1 MQLDGGENTDIITK
15 YSEKIKNIIDDDDYE
30 TDDGEGLIQCYF
42 YILVLAASIVYTL
55 IFLMKYLK
63 REFTIIF
70 LILLGPISCIT
81 YPIDKIGDGKAQA
94 YNRWL
99 TEFIYQVLIQPFH
112 LLIYVVLIG
121 SASELASE
129 NILYAIACFAVMIPA
144 EKFIKEMFGFR
155 DNLGSPLGSF
165 ASGALASK
173 AIDAIKNHKGK
184 SSSGGDS
191 KKDDS
196 DENDVIPPKTV
207 DKDKEMGVDTSRE
220 SGSSGEN
227 ESNLVPQQLG
237 EENNN
242 PHTGENSDTNSENQ
256 PNSDSVSGENTLD
269 GGEGSDAES
278 NNLDANEDGTLDS
291 NGSNNE
297 EENTLNSNENNNT
310 EDPLNNGDDN
320 NTGENNNNGDTPN
333 NKRSKYSR
341 LKNNDVA
348 KSLRTMHNQ
357 RMIKK
362 YGSASKKQRN
372 IKRAKKLGKGL
383 WTLTKGTLKYG
394 SIAAIATGGAALLAM
409 TGKSKEAK
417 GLVTGAAGIIGGGI
431 GKNASEGVKR
441 TITWAKGAIKDYAP
455 LGKSADEDKKIKRA
469 KEKYMNDDKKIK
481 LAQASFKKRT
491 GKDATY
497 EELKEELEDRF
508 ELERREL
515 EDKEID
521 KSLEKLHELE
531 DAGLS
536 KEDALDQTAF
546 AADLAFN
553 GDLKKTDFAD
563 EKKMNS
569 TIEAMAQNAIEDK
582 DFGGDETKKQ
592 EALENARMAAA
603 YHLRNAANIK
613 KADIVLPDR
622 YKNVRLGGGRNAGE
636 NTITLER
643 DRINK
648 PVITALGIDEGTT
661 HIKLTPEQK
670 DKINKLT
677 VKLDG
682 ATPEQIVE
690 ISSIAQKF
698 AVDGA
703 NTDQLID
710 SYEQAVEF
718 ISDSGT
724 KNTAI
729 EIIDTH
735 KGITGDKSDITDK
748 EVFAEKLEMLK
759 ASKAYNIDK
768 MSKLEEVRGYE
779 QAFDSKVVEEARK
792 FATENGD
799 KILGG
804 ESIEAEGR
812 ALTDSIKS
820 KGNISK
826 NKADRMAKDAI
837 NLSRIGLGKA

>member
-1 MQLDGGENTDIITK
+1 MTSEGE
-15 YSEKIKNIIDDDDYE
+15 S
-30 TDDGEGLIQCYF
+30 LVQCYF
-42 YILVLAASIVYTL
+42 YVFVLAAAIVYTL

-155 DNLGSPLGSF
+155 DKLGSPLGSF

-173 AIDAIKNHKGK
+173 AIDVIKNHKGK

-191 KKDDS
+191 KEDDS
-196 DENDVIPPKTV
+196 DENGVIPPKTV
-207 DKDKEMGVDTSRE
+207 DKDKELGVNTSGE
-220 SGSSGEN
+220 SGYSGEGG
-227 ESNLVPQQLG
+227 SGSGTPQLSDG
-237 EENNN
+237 NNGSYQ
-242 PHTGENSDTNSENQ
+242 GENSDTSDENQ
-256 PNSDSVSGENTLD
+256 PDSNNTNGENTLD
-269 GGEGSDAES
+269 GGEGNEVES
-278 NNLDANEDGTLDS
+278 NNMDFDEESAIDS
-291 NGSNNE
+291 NESNNE
-297 EENTLNSNENNNT
+297 EENILNGNENNNAEET
-310 EDPLNNGDDN
+310 LNNGDDN
-320 NTGENNNNGDTPN
+320 NTDENKNDGDIPN
-333 NKRSKYSR
+333 NKGSKYSR
-341 LKNNDVA
+341 FKDNDVV

-357 RMIKK
+357 RMINK

-372 IKRAKKLGKGL
+372 IKRAKKLGKRL
-383 WTLTKGTLKYG
+383 WTLTKGTAKYG
-394 SIAAIATGGAALLAM
+394 TIAAIAAAGATLLTM
-409 TGKSKEAK
+409 TGRSKEAK

-431 GKNASEGVKR
+431 GKNAYEGIKT
-441 TITWAKGAIKDYAP
+441 TIGGAKGAIKDYAS
-455 LGKSADEDKKIKRA
+455 LAKSTDEDKKIKRA
-469 KEKYMNDDKKIK
+469 KEKYMSEDKKIK

-491 GKDATY
+491 GEDATY
-497 EELKEELEDRF
+497 EDLKEELEDRF
-508 ELERREL
+508 ELERRGL

-521 KSLEKLHELE
+521 KSLKKLHELE

-569 TIEAMAQNAIEDK
+569 TIEAMAQNAIADK
-582 DFGGDETKKQ
+582 DFGGDEAKKQ

-603 YHLRNAANIK
+603 YHLKNAANIK

-622 YKNVRLGGGRNAGE
+622 YKNVRLGGGSSTGE

-648 PVITALGIDEGTT
+648 PVITALGIDAGTT
-661 HIKLTPEQK
+661 HIKLTEDQK
-670 DKINKLT
+670 DRINKLT
-677 VKLDG
+677 VQLEG
-682 ATPEQIVE
+682 ATPKQIVE
-690 ISSIAQKF
+690 ISSIAHQF
-698 AVDGA
+698 AVEGA
-703 NTDQLID
+703 TPDQLID

-718 ISDSGT
+718 ISDSST
-724 KNTAI
+724 RSSAV
-729 EIIDTH
+729 EIID
-735 KGITGDKSDITDK
+735 KYKDISGDKSDITDK

-759 ASKAYNIDK
+759 ASKAYNIGD
-768 MSKLEEVRGYE
+768 MSRLEEVRGYE
-779 QAFDSKVVEEARK
+779 KASDSKVVEEARK
-792 FATENGD
+792 FATKNGE

-804 ESIEAEGR
+804 ESIEAER
-812 ALTDSIKS
+812 TALTDSIKN

-826 NKADRMAKDAI
+826 NKADRMAQEAI
-837 NLSRIGLGKA
+837 NLSKIGLGKA

>member
-1 MQLDGGENTDIITK
+1 M
-15 YSEKIKNIIDDDDYE
+15 
-30 TDDGEGLIQCYF
+30 
-42 YILVLAASIVYTL
+42 LAASIVYTL

-63 REFTIIF
+63 REFTIVF

-155 DNLGSPLGSF
+155 DKLGSPLGSF

-184 SSSGGDS
+184 SASGGDS
-191 KKDDS
+191 KEDDS
-196 DENDVIPPKTV
+196 DKNGVIPPKTV
-207 DKDKEMGVDTSRE
+207 DKDKEMGVDTSGG
-220 SGSSGEN
+220 SNSSGEG
-227 ESNLVPQQLG
+227 ESSSETAQLG
-237 EENNN
+237 NGDNSSYPEES
-242 PHTGENSDTNSENQ
+242 SDTNIENQ
-256 PNSDSVSGENTLD
+256 QNSNSVEAENTLD

-278 NNLDANEDGTLDS
+278 NNLYVDEEGSIDS

-297 EENTLNSNENNNT
+297 EENVLNSNENNNA
-310 EDPLNNGDDN
+310 EEVLNNGDDN
-320 NTGENNNNGDTPN
+320 NTDENKNDGDIPN
-333 NKRSKYSR
+333 NKGSKYSR
-341 LKNNDVA
+341 FKDNDVV

-357 RMIKK
+357 RMINK

-372 IKRAKKLGKGL
+372 IKRAKKIGKGV
-383 WTLTKGTLKYG
+383 WTLAKGALKYG
-394 SIAAIATGGAALLAM
+394 TIAAIAASGATLLAM
-409 TGKSKEAK
+409 TGRSKEAK
-417 GLVTGAAGIIGGGI
+417 GLITGAAGIIGGGI
-431 GKNASEGVKR
+431 GKNAYEGIKT
-441 TITWAKGAIKDYAP
+441 TIRGAKGAIKDYTSLA
-455 LGKSADEDKKIKRA
+455 KSTDEDKKIKRA
-469 KEKYMNDDKKIK
+469 KEKYMSNDQKIK

-491 GKDATY
+491 GEDATY
-497 EELKEELEDRF
+497 EDLKEELEDRF
-508 ELERREL
+508 ELERRGL

-521 KSLEKLHELE
+521 KSLKKLHELE

-569 TIEAMAQNAIEDK
+569 AIEAMAQNAIADK
-582 DFGGDETKKQ
+582 DFGGDEAKKQ

-603 YHLRNAANIK
+603 YHLKNAANIK

-622 YKNVRLGGGRNAGE
+622 YKNVRLGGGRSTGE

-648 PVITALGIDEGTT
+648 PVITSLGIDEGTT
-661 HIKLTPEQK
+661 HINLTPAQK

-677 VKLDG
+677 VKLEG
-682 ATPEQIVE
+682 ATPKQIVE
-690 ISSIAQKF
+690 ISSIAHQF
-698 AVDGA
+698 AVEGA
-703 NTDQLID
+703 TPDQLID

-724 KNTAI
+724 KDTAI
-729 EIIDTH
+729 EIIDNY
-735 KGITGDKSDITDK
+735 KEITGDKSDITDK

-759 ASKAYNIDK
+759 ASKAYNIGN
-768 MSKLEEVRGYE
+768 MSKLEKVRGYE
-779 QAFDSKVVEEARK
+779 NAFDSKVVEEARK
-792 FATENGD
+792 FATKNGE
-799 KILGG
+799 KILAD
-804 ESIEAEGR
+804 ESIEAEKN
-812 ALTDSIKS
+812 ALTDSIRS
-820 KGNISK
+820 KENIAK
-826 NKADRMAKDAI
+826 NKADRMAQEAI
-837 NLSRIGLGKA
+837 KLSRIGLGKV

>member
-1 MQLDGGENTDIITK
+1 ME
-15 YSEKIKNIIDDDDYE
+15 
-30 TDDGEGLIQCYF
+30 GEGLTQCYF
-42 YILVLAASIVYTL
+42 YILVLAASIAYTL

-94 YNRWL
+94 YNKWL

-155 DNLGSPLGSF
+155 DKLGSPLGTF

-191 KKDDS
+191 KEDDS
-196 DENDVIPPKTV
+196 NENDTIPPKTV
-207 DKDKEMGVDTSRE
+207 DKDKEMGVDTSRG
-220 SGSSGEN
+220 SGSSGES
-227 ESNLVPQQLG
+227 ESNLKPQQLG

-242 PHTGENSDTNSENQ
+242 THTEENSNTNSENQ
-256 PNSDSVSGENTLD
+256 PNSDSVSGESTLD
-269 GGEGSDAES
+269 GGEGSDTKS

-297 EENTLNSNENNNT
+297 EENALNSNENNNA
-310 EDPLNNGDDN
+310 EDALNNGDNN
-320 NTGENNNNGDTPN
+320 NTGENNNDVDTPN
-333 NKRSKYSR
+333 NKGTKYSR
-341 LKNNDVA
+341 FKNNDVV

-357 RMIKK
+357 RMINK

-394 SIAAIATGGAALLAM
+394 SIAAIATGGATLLAM
-409 TGKSKEAK
+409 TGRSKEAK
-417 GLVTGAAGIIGGGI
+417 GLVTGAAGVIAGGI

-441 TITWAKGAIKDYAP
+441 KITWAKGAIKDYTS
-455 LGKSADEDKKIKRA
+455 LGKSKDEDKKIKRA
-469 KEKYMNDDKKIK
+469 KEKYMSDSSKIK

-491 GKDATY
+491 GEDATY
-497 EELKEELEDRF
+497 EDLKEELGDRF
-508 ELERREL
+508 ELERRGL

-569 TIEAMAQNAIEDK
+569 TIEAMAQNAIADK
-582 DFGGDETKKQ
+582 DFGGNEAKKQ
-592 EALENARMAAA
+592 AALENARMAAA
-603 YHLRNAANIK
+603 YHLKNAANIK
-613 KADIVLPDR
+613 KANIVLPDK
-622 YKNVRLGGGRNAGE
+622 YKDVRLGGGRNTDE

-643 DRINK
+643 DKINK
-648 PVITALGIDEGTT
+648 PVITALGIDAGTT
-661 HIKLTPEQK
+661 HVRLNEDQK
-670 DKINKLT
+670 NRLNRLT
-677 VKLDG
+677 VQLEG
-682 ATPEQIVE
+682 ATPKQIVE

-698 AVDGA
+698 AVEGA
-703 NTDQLID
+703 TPDQLID
-710 SYEQAVEF
+710 SYEKAVKF

-729 EIIDTH
+729 KIIDKH

-759 ASKAYNIDK
+759 ASKAYNISD
-768 MSKLEEVRGYE
+768 MSRLEEVRGYE
-779 QAFDSKVVEEARK
+779 KALDSKVVEEARK

-799 KILGG
+799 KI
-804 ESIEAEGR
+804 
-812 ALTDSIKS
+812 
-820 KGNISK
+820 
-826 NKADRMAKDAI
+826 
-837 NLSRIGLGKA
+837 

>member
-1 MQLDGGENTDIITK
+1 M
-15 YSEKIKNIIDDDDYE
+15 
-30 TDDGEGLIQCYF
+30 
-42 YILVLAASIVYTL
+42 LAASIVYTL

-155 DNLGSPLGSF
+155 DKLGSPLGSF

-173 AIDAIKNHKGK
+173 AIEAIKNHKGK

-196 DENDVIPPKTV
+196 DENGVIPPKTV
-207 DKDKEMGVDTSRE
+207 DKDKEMGVDTSRG
-220 SGSSGEN
+220 SGSSGE
-227 ESNLVPQQLG
+227 
-237 EENNN
+237 EN
-242 PHTGENSDTNSENQ
+242 G
-256 PNSDSVSGENTLD
+256 
-269 GGEGSDAES
+269 
-278 NNLDANEDGTLDS
+278 
-291 NGSNNE
+291 
-297 EENTLNSNENNNT
+297 LNSNENNNAEET
-310 EDPLNNGDDN
+310 LNNGDNN
-320 NTGENNNNGDTPN
+320 NTDENKNDGDIPN

-341 LKNNDVA
+341 FKDNDVV
-348 KSLRTMHNQ
+348 KSLRSMHNQ

-362 YGSASKKQRN
+362 YGSASKKQRY

-383 WTLTKGTLKYG
+383 WTLTKGTAKY
-394 SIAAIATGGAALLAM
+394 ATIATLAASGATLLAM
-409 TGKSKEAK
+409 TGRSKEAK
-417 GLVTGAAGIIGGGI
+417 GLITGAAGIIGGGI
-431 GKNASEGVKR
+431 GKNAYEGIKT
-441 TITWAKGAIKDYAP
+441 TIRGAKGAIKDYTSLA
-455 LGKSADEDKKIKRA
+455 KSTDEDKKIKRA
-469 KEKYMNDDKKIK
+469 KEKYMNKDKKIE
-481 LAQASFKKRT
+481 LAQASLKKRT
-491 GKDATY
+491 GEDYVTY
-497 EELKEELEDRF
+497 EDLKEELEDRF
-508 ELERREL
+508 ELERRGL

-521 KSLEKLHELE
+521 KSLKKLHELE

-569 TIEAMAQNAIEDK
+569 TIEAMAQNAIADK
-582 DFGGDETKKQ
+582 DFGGDEAKKQ

-603 YHLRNAANIK
+603 YHLKNAANIK

-648 PVITALGIDEGTT
+648 PVITSLGIDAGTT
-661 HIKLTPEQK
+661 HIKLKEDQK
-670 DKINKLT
+670 NRINKLT
-677 VKLDG
+677 VQLKG
-682 ATPEQIVE
+682 ATPKQIVE
-690 ISSIAQKF
+690 ISSIAHQF
-698 AVDGA
+698 AVEGA
-703 NTDQLID
+703 TPDQLID
-710 SYEQAVEF
+710 SYERAVKFISNSNIENSAVE
-718 ISDSGT
+718 IIEKYKDS
-724 KNTAI
+724 I
-729 EIIDTH
+729 
-735 KGITGDKSDITDK
+735 GDKSDITAK

-759 ASKAYNIDK
+759 AVEAYDIGD
-768 MSKLEEVRGYE
+768 MSKLKEVRNRE
-779 QAFDSKVVEEARK
+779 NLSVSDVVEEARK
-792 FATENGD
+792 FATENRD
-799 KILGG
+799 KILNGK
-804 ESIEAEGR
+804 SIEAEKK

-820 KGNISK
+820 KGYISNDKATKIAQEVINISEFG
-826 NKADRMAKDAI
+826 
-837 NLSRIGLGKA
+837 LSKK

>member
-1 MQLDGGENTDIITK
+1 M
-15 YSEKIKNIIDDDDYE
+15 
-30 TDDGEGLIQCYF
+30 
-42 YILVLAASIVYTL
+42 LAASIVYTL

-63 REFTIIF
+63 REFTIVF

-155 DNLGSPLGSF
+155 DKLGSPLGSF

-184 SSSGGDS
+184 SASGGDS
-191 KKDDS
+191 KEDDS
-196 DENDVIPPKTV
+196 DKNGVIPPKTV
-207 DKDKEMGVDTSRE
+207 DKDKEMGVDTSGG
-220 SGSSGEN
+220 SNSSGEG
-227 ESNLVPQQLG
+227 ESSSETAQLG
-237 EENNN
+237 NGDNSSYPEES
-242 PHTGENSDTNSENQ
+242 SDTNIENQ
-256 PNSDSVSGENTLD
+256 QNSNSVEAENTLD

-278 NNLDANEDGTLDS
+278 NNLYVDEEGSIDS

-297 EENTLNSNENNNT
+297 EENVLNSNENNNA
-310 EDPLNNGDDN
+310 EEVLNNGDDN
-320 NTGENNNNGDTPN
+320 NTDENKNDGDIPN
-333 NKRSKYSR
+333 NKGSKYSR
-341 LKNNDVA
+341 FKDNDVV

-357 RMIKK
+357 RMINK

-372 IKRAKKLGKGL
+372 IKRAKKIGKGV
-383 WTLTKGTLKYG
+383 WTLAKGALKYG
-394 SIAAIATGGAALLAM
+394 TIAAIAASGATLLAM
-409 TGKSKEAK
+409 TGRSKEAK
-417 GLVTGAAGIIGGGI
+417 GLITGAAGIIGGGI
-431 GKNASEGVKR
+431 GKNAYEGIKT
-441 TITWAKGAIKDYAP
+441 TIRGAKGAIKDYTSLA
-455 LGKSADEDKKIKRA
+455 KSTDEDKKIKRA
-469 KEKYMNDDKKIK
+469 KEKYMSNDQKIK

-491 GKDATY
+491 GEDATY
-497 EELKEELEDRF
+497 EDLKEELEDRF
-508 ELERREL
+508 ELERRGL

-521 KSLEKLHELE
+521 KSLKKLHELE

-569 TIEAMAQNAIEDK
+569 AIEAMAQNAIADK
-582 DFGGDETKKQ
+582 DFGGDEAKKQ

-603 YHLRNAANIK
+603 YHLKNAANIK

-648 PVITALGIDEGTT
+648 SVIAALGIDAGTT
-661 HIKLTPEQK
+661 HINLTPDQK

-690 ISSIAQKF
+690 ISSFAQKI

-703 NTDQLID
+703 NTDQLIA
-710 SYEQAVEF
+710 SYERAVKF
-718 ISDSGT
+718 ISNS
-724 KNTAI
+724 NIENSAV
-729 EIIDTH
+729 EIID
-735 KGITGDKSDITDK
+735 KYKDSIGDKSDITAK

-759 ASKAYNIDK
+759 AIEAYDIED
-768 MSKLEEVRGYE
+768 MSKLKKVRE
-779 QAFDSKVVEEARK
+779 RENLSVSDVVEEARK
-792 FATENGD
+792 FATANRD
-799 KILGG
+799 KILNGK
-804 ESIEAEGR
+804 SIEAEKK

-820 KGNISK
+820 KGYISNDKATKIAQEVINISEFG
-826 NKADRMAKDAI
+826 
-837 NLSRIGLGKA
+837 LSKK

>member
-1 MQLDGGENTDIITK
+1 M
-15 YSEKIKNIIDDDDYE
+15 
-30 TDDGEGLIQCYF
+30 
-42 YILVLAASIVYTL
+42 LAASIVYTL

-63 REFTIIF
+63 REFTIVF

-155 DNLGSPLGSF
+155 DKLGSPLGSF

-184 SSSGGDS
+184 SASGGDS
-191 KKDDS
+191 KEDDS
-196 DENDVIPPKTV
+196 DKNGVLPPKTV
-207 DKDKEMGVDTSRE
+207 DKDKEMGVDTSGG
-220 SGSSGEN
+220 SNSSGEG
-227 ESNLVPQQLG
+227 ESSSETAQLG
-237 EENNN
+237 NGDNSSYPEES
-242 PHTGENSDTNSENQ
+242 SDTNIENQ
-256 PNSDSVSGENTLD
+256 QNSNSVEAENTLD

-278 NNLDANEDGTLDS
+278 NNLYVDEEGSIDS

-297 EENTLNSNENNNT
+297 EENVLNSNENNNA
-310 EDPLNNGDDN
+310 EEVLNNGDDN
-320 NTGENNNNGDTPN
+320 NTDENKNDGDIPN
-333 NKRSKYSR
+333 NKGSKYSR
-341 LKNNDVA
+341 FKDNDVV

-372 IKRAKKLGKGL
+372 IKRAKKIGKGV
-383 WTLTKGTLKYG
+383 WTLAKGALKYG
-394 SIAAIATGGAALLAM
+394 TIAAIAASGATLLAM
-409 TGKSKEAK
+409 TGRSKEAK
-417 GLVTGAAGIIGGGI
+417 GLITGAAGIIGGGI
-431 GKNASEGVKR
+431 GKNAYEGIKT
-441 TITWAKGAIKDYAP
+441 TIRGAKGAIKDYTSLA
-455 LGKSADEDKKIKRA
+455 KSTDEDKKIKRA
-469 KEKYMNDDKKIK
+469 KEKYMSNDQKIK

-491 GKDATY
+491 GEDATY
-497 EELKEELEDRF
+497 EDLKEELEDRF
-508 ELERREL
+508 ELERRGL

-521 KSLEKLHELE
+521 KSLKKLHELE

-569 TIEAMAQNAIEDK
+569 AIEAMAQNAIADK
-582 DFGGDETKKQ
+582 DFGGDEAKKQ

-603 YHLRNAANIK
+603 YHLKNAANIK

-622 YKNVRLGGGRNAGE
+622 YKNVRLGGGRSTGE
-636 NTITLER
+636 NTITLAR

-648 PVITALGIDEGTT
+648 SVIAALGIDAGTT
-661 HIKLTPEQK
+661 HINLTPDQK

-690 ISSIAQKF
+690 ISSFAQKI

-703 NTDQLID
+703 NTDQLIA
-710 SYEQAVEF
+710 SYERAVKF
-718 ISDSGT
+718 ISNS
-724 KNTAI
+724 NIENSAV
-729 EIIDTH
+729 EIID
-735 KGITGDKSDITDK
+735 KYKDSIGDKSDITAK

-759 ASKAYNIDK
+759 AIEAYDIED
-768 MSKLEEVRGYE
+768 MSKLKKVRE
-779 QAFDSKVVEEARK
+779 RENLSVSDVVEEARK
-792 FATENGD
+792 FATENRD
-799 KILGG
+799 KILNGK
-804 ESIEAEGR
+804 SIEAEKK

-820 KGNISK
+820 KGYISNDKATKIAQEVINISEFG
-826 NKADRMAKDAI
+826 
-837 NLSRIGLGKA
+837 LSKK

>member
-1 MQLDGGENTDIITK
+1 M
-15 YSEKIKNIIDDDDYE
+15 
-30 TDDGEGLIQCYF
+30 
-42 YILVLAASIVYTL
+42 LAASIVYTL

-155 DNLGSPLGSF
+155 DKLGSPLGTF

-191 KKDDS
+191 KEDDS
-196 DENDVIPPKTV
+196 DENGAIPPKTV
-207 DKDKEMGVDTSRE
+207 DKDKEMGVDTSRG
-220 SGSSGEN
+220 SGSSGEG
-227 ESNLVPQQLG
+227 ESSSEPAQLG
-237 EENNN
+237 NGDNSSYPEES
-242 PHTGENSDTNSENQ
+242 SDTNIENQ
-256 PNSDSVSGENTLD
+256 QNSNSVEAENTLD

-278 NNLDANEDGTLDS
+278 NNLDV
-291 NGSNNE
+291 NE
-297 EENTLNSNENNNT
+297 EGALDSNENNNA
-310 EDPLNNGDDN
+310 EDALNNGDNN
-320 NTGENNNNGDTPN
+320 NTGENNNDVDTPN
-333 NKRSKYSR
+333 NKGTKYSR
-341 LKNNDVA
+341 FKNNDVV

-357 RMIKK
+357 RMINK

-383 WTLTKGTLKYG
+383 WTLTKGTAKYG
-394 SIAAIATGGAALLAM
+394 TIAAIAAAGATLLTM
-409 TGKSKEAK
+409 TGRSKEAK

-431 GKNASEGVKR
+431 GKNAYEGIKT
-441 TITWAKGAIKDYAP
+441 TIRGAKGAIKDYAS
-455 LGKSADEDKKIKRA
+455 LAKSTDEDKKIKRA
-469 KEKYMNDDKKIK
+469 KEKYMSEDKKIK

-491 GKDATY
+491 GEDATY
-497 EELKEELEDRF
+497 EDLKEELEDRF
-508 ELERREL
+508 ELERRGL

-521 KSLEKLHELE
+521 KSLKKLHELE

-569 TIEAMAQNAIEDK
+569 TIEAMAQNAIADK
-582 DFGGDETKKQ
+582 DFGGDEAKKQ

-603 YHLRNAANIK
+603 YHLKNAANIK

-622 YKNVRLGGGRNAGE
+622 YKNVRLGGGGSTGE

-648 PVITALGIDEGTT
+648 PVITALGIDAGTT
-661 HIKLTPEQK
+661 HIRLTEDQK
-670 DKINKLT
+670 DKLNKLT
-677 VKLDG
+677 VQLDG
-682 ATPEQIVE
+682 VTSKQIVE
-690 ISSIAQKF
+690 IASIAQKF
-698 AVDGA
+698 AVEGA
-703 NTDQLID
+703 TPDQLID

-718 ISDSGT
+718 ISDSST
-724 KNTAI
+724 RSSAV
-729 EIIDTH
+729 EIID
-735 KGITGDKSDITDK
+735 KYKDISGDKSDITDK

-759 ASKAYNIDK
+759 ASKAYNIGD
-768 MSKLEEVRGYE
+768 MSRLEEVRGYE
-779 QAFDSKVVEEARK
+779 KALDSKVVEEARK
-792 FATENGD
+792 FATKNGE

-804 ESIEAEGR
+804 ESIEAER
-812 ALTDSIKS
+812 TALTDSIKN

-826 NKADRMAKDAI
+826 NKADRMTQEAI
-837 NLSRIGLGKA
+837 NLSEFGLGKA

>member
-1 MQLDGGENTDIITK
+1 M
-15 YSEKIKNIIDDDDYE
+15 
-30 TDDGEGLIQCYF
+30 
-42 YILVLAASIVYTL
+42 LAASIVYTL

-63 REFTIIF
+63 REFTIVF

-155 DNLGSPLGSF
+155 DKLGSPLGSF

-184 SSSGGDS
+184 SASGGDS
-191 KKDDS
+191 KEDDS
-196 DENDVIPPKTV
+196 DKNGVLPPKTV
-207 DKDKEMGVDTSRE
+207 DKDKEMGVDTSGG
-220 SGSSGEN
+220 SNSSGEG
-227 ESNLVPQQLG
+227 ESSSETAQLG
-237 EENNN
+237 NGDNSSYPEES
-242 PHTGENSDTNSENQ
+242 SDTNIENQ
-256 PNSDSVSGENTLD
+256 QNSNSVEAENTLD

-278 NNLDANEDGTLDS
+278 NNLYVDEEGSIDS

-297 EENTLNSNENNNT
+297 EENVLNSNENNNA
-310 EDPLNNGDDN
+310 EEVLNNGDDN
-320 NTGENNNNGDTPN
+320 NTDENKNDGDIPN
-333 NKRSKYSR
+333 NKGSKYSR
-341 LKNNDVA
+341 FKDNDVV

-357 RMIKK
+357 RMINK

-372 IKRAKKLGKGL
+372 IKRAKKIGKGV
-383 WTLTKGTLKYG
+383 WTLAKGALKYG
-394 SIAAIATGGAALLAM
+394 TIAAIAASGATLLAM
-409 TGKSKEAK
+409 TGRSKEAK
-417 GLVTGAAGIIGGGI
+417 GLITGAAGIIGGGI
-431 GKNASEGVKR
+431 GKNAYEGIKT
-441 TITWAKGAIKDYAP
+441 TIRGAKGAIKDYTSLA
-455 LGKSADEDKKIKRA
+455 KSTDEDKKIKRA
-469 KEKYMNDDKKIK
+469 KEKYMSNDQKIK

-491 GKDATY
+491 GEDATY
-497 EELKEELEDRF
+497 EDLKEELEDRF
-508 ELERREL
+508 ELERRGL

-521 KSLEKLHELE
+521 KSLKKLHELE

-569 TIEAMAQNAIEDK
+569 AIEAMAQNAIAGK
-582 DFGGDETKKQ
+582 DFGGDEAKKQ
-592 EALENARMAAA
+592 AALENARRAAA
-603 YHLRNAANIK
+603 YHLTNAANIK
-613 KADIVLPDR
+613 KADIVLPDK
-622 YKNVRLGGGRNAGE
+622 YKNVKLGKGSGTTGE
-636 NTITLER
+636 NTITLAR

-648 PVITALGIDEGTT
+648 PVIAALGIDEGTT

-718 ISDSGT
+718 ISDSSTRYG
-724 KNTAI
+724 AL
-729 EIIDTH
+729 EIID
-735 KGITGDKSDITDK
+735 KYKDISGDKSKTTDE

-759 ASKAYNIDK
+759 ASKAYNIGIGD
-768 MSKLEEVRGYE
+768 MSKLEEARNFE
-779 QAFDSKVVEEARK
+779 NAFGSEIVEEVRK
-792 FATENGD
+792 FATENRD
-799 KILGG
+799 KILNG
-804 ESIEAEGR
+804 ENIEAEKK
-812 ALTDSIKS
+812 ALTDIIRSTK
-820 KGNISK
+820 NVSK
-826 NKADRMAKDAI
+826 NKADAMVQDAI
-837 NLSRIGLGKA
+837 DLSKIGLGKI